1 MKLVM
6 FGTGD
11 FALPTFHALIEA
23 GHDLR
28 ALVTQPDRPQGR
40 KQELIPSPIKLAAIA
55 AGIPIFQPEQVNAA
69 ESLAIIREFAAD
81 LFVTA
86 AYGQIL
92 SAELLGVPPMG
103 GINLHGSILPKYR
116 GAAPVARAIQ
126 NGEHESGVT
135 VIRMTPRIDAGGMI
149 AIARTAIDP
158 DETAGEL
165 ESRIATLGAPV
176 IVDTIAKLQAGTA
189 TILPQSREKVTRAS
203 KLSKEDGR
211 IDWSKSATV
220 IHDLIR
226 AMNPWPLAE
235 TYWHPTEIGCPPVR
249 LIVHLG
255 AGLAS
260 GLGAPGTVVVAD
272 GNRLVVTAGDGA
284 AVGLKTLQVPG
295 KKPMAVRDFLN
306 GNRVRAGDLFGDEH
320 PLTI

>member
-55 AGIPIFQPEQVNAA
+55 AKVPIFQPELVNGP

-149 AIARTAIDP
+149 AIARTPIDP
-158 DETAGEL
+158 NETAGEL
-165 ESRIATLGAPV
+165 ESRIAMLGAPV

-189 TILPQSREKVTRAS
+189 TILPQSREKVTRAP

-211 IDWSKSATV
+211 IDWSRSATV
-220 IHDLIR
+220 IHNLIR

-235 TYWHPTEIGCPPVR
+235 TYWHPCALGRSPIR
-249 LIVHLG
+249 LIVHQTRLEDG
-255 AGLAS
+255 S
-260 GLGAPGTVVVAD
+260 GVPGTVLEAARD
-272 GNRLVVTAGDGA
+272 RLVVAAGSGSVQIVLA
-284 AVGLKTLQVPG
+284 QVVG
-295 KKPMAVRDFLN
+295 KKAMPTREFLN
-306 GNRVRAGDLFGDEH
+306 GNRIAPGDVFGDEH
-320 PLTI
+320 PLTV